1 MTLGRYAAGL
11 AVLLLLFVGGGWRAQ
26 SEEPKATTG
35 EAPPERLR
43 AITTQEA
50 LKLVQRNK
58 GNPNVVILDVRTPE
72 EFKSGYIEG
81 AINIDYYGPG
91 FSVEIGKLDRTKTYL
106 VYCRTGNRTEGTF
119 ALMKELQFKEVYPVE
134 GGITAWR
141 AAGFP
146 VTGQKR
152 P

>member
-11 AVLLLLFVGGGWRAQ
+11 AVLLLLFVGSGWRAQ

-50 LKLVQRNK
+50 LELVQRNK

-81 AINIDYYGPG
+81 AINIPIAELPQRMSEVGP
-91 FSVEIGKLDRTKTYL
+91 KDRAVV
-106 VYCRTGNRTEGTF
+106 VYCRSGSRSAAAAQRLAENGF
-119 ALMKELQFKEVYPVE
+119 ADVIDLGPMS
-134 GGITAWR
+134 AW
-141 AAGFP
+141 
-146 VTGQKR
+146 
-152 P
+152 